1 MNLLEMSV
9 SGGALILAIAAV
21 RALTLNR
28 LPKRT
33 FLALWA
39 VALARLLLPF
49 SLPSPLSV
57 WSLAPAAP
65 APVPQ
70 NSIGGALPAWGE
82 AAYAAPAPV
91 LPAAPSAPAP
101 VGSGAD
107 FPVWRAV
114 WLAGAALCAL
124 YFLAVYVRCRRE
136 LRASLPVEE
145 PGLEAWRQSRRLRR
159 TIALRQTDRISAP
172 ITYGVIHPVIVFP
185 KSTDWSA
192 TGTLAWVLEHEFVHI
207 RRFDALTKLVL
218 TAAACVH
225 WFNPLAW
232 VMLVLANR
240 DIELSCDEAV
250 VRRLGLER
258 RSGYARA
265 LLTLEAKK
273 SGLSPFASA
282 FSKNAIE
289 ERITAIMKMKKT
301 SLLAAVLAAVL
312 VCSMGAAFA
321 TSAAEEPEDLR
332 EYLSALPGDEFTE
345 EESRKLFALWID
357 GYESMTAADYR
368 AKMRSE
374 RTDADMEII
383 ERFSLSESAY
393 SLPAGREADALA
405 AFNDYFFNVYEPL
418 TADEW
423 RTRAFDAEVNRTFYQ
438 YSLTILDESALTV
451 GEYDR
456 IHKAVEE
463 ALRQPM
469 EDVTDAYAVEKLSTP
484 ALQVELGYYIARFGG
499 DPDEAIYAAS
509 SQEAAAQWD
518 RLLDPYAPFG
528 LTWQFDDPDLDG
540 NGLTMWFGGREVR
553 GIMDEREG
561 IWITEHTG
569 VTAYSEDAVEL
580 YAVYDGDG
588 KLAGLRPATAEEQ
601 AAFTEDRVQ
610 SSAAAG
616 LLEGKEEQR
625 EFPNATRADYDSI
638 LALRTAGYE
647 DMTLEEFN
655 QRLLDWG
662 NANGDAYDRIMC
674 DVIWND
680 CAVDL
685 TEEEWRFVSHTCR
698 LSGSENAMMIRS
710 LYTGRPEEDPGFA
723 ANLPMLSAE
732 MDGVTAAWCQLYYD
746 LTYHISDRSAC
757 TVGERD
763 DCAAALAGAI
773 QGFWQDTDLDTLLTL
788 SEADVA
794 ARFNT
799 WTERCSTDHVSF
811 CHVTEDDLHYEC
823 MDERPLY
830 MERQQ
835 GHHSE
840 PAGHHGGRHHG

>member
-1 MNLLEMSV
+1 MWKPLL
-9 SGGALILAIAAV
+9 AF
-21 RALTLNR
+21 T
-28 LPKRT
+28 
-33 FLALWA
+33 
-39 VALARLLLPF
+39 
-49 SLPSPLSV
+49 
-57 WSLAPAAP
+57 
-65 APVPQ
+65 
-70 NSIGGALPAWGE
+70 
-82 AAYAAPAPV
+82 
-91 LPAAPSAPAP
+91 
-101 VGSGAD
+101 
-107 FPVWRAV
+107 
-114 WLAGAALCAL
+114 
-124 YFLAVYVRCRRE
+124 
-136 LRASLPVEE
+136 
-145 PGLEAWRQSRRLRR
+145 
-159 TIALRQTDRISAP
+159 
-172 ITYGVIHPVIVFP
+172 
-185 KSTDWSA
+185 
-192 TGTLAWVLEHEFVHI
+192 
-207 RRFDALTKLVL
+207 
-218 TAAACVH
+218 ACVH

-528 LTWQFDDPDLDG
+528 LTWEFNDPDLDG
-540 NGLTMWFGGREVR
+540 NGLKMWFNGREVR

-601 AAFTEDRVQ
+601 AEDRVQ